1 VQITPLSIAAYFKIM
16 NFKSLLVVGL
26 GFTTLGVS
34 LPAHADTATV
44 VNNNQSVIV
53 TGNGNTSNQSNI
65 TSVRNTQTGRRTS
78 NSTGSVVNSS
88 QAIDIVGD
96 NNTTNQSN
104 QTTIRNYQRRNR

>member
-1 VQITPLSIAAYFKIM
+1 M
-16 NFKSLLVVGL
+16 NFKSLFVVGL
-26 GFTTLGVS
+26 GFATLGLS

-53 TGNGNTSNQSNI
+53 TGNGNTTNQTNI

-78 NSTGSVVNSS
+78 NNTGSVVNSS
-88 QAIDIVGD
+88 QAIDIIGD

-104 QTTIRNYQRRNR
+104 QTTIRNYQRRIR

>member
-1 VQITPLSIAAYFKIM
+1 M

-26 GFTTLGVS
+26 GFTTLGLA
-34 LPAHADTATV
+34 LPAYADTATV

-65 TSVRNTQTGRRTS
+65 TSVRNTQTGRRTT

-104 QTTIRNYQRRNR
+104 QTTIRNYQRRIR